1 MSAAEEPGD
10 GAGSLSNDVLL
21 FFVSTPE
28 RPEWVDRISKRFGG
42 LRVRW
47 VNSIRED
54 KSVVNVSELSPE
66 LFDGV
71 TLFCTYMPAPAEL
84 IPKVR
89 FVQLTSAGADRWLGH
104 PKYLEE
110 STVFCTSNGVQS
122 PQIAEWVIGAW
133 LSHQHHFPRYQNYM
147 KTGFWE
153 GPFEQH
159 FQDSTSLR
167 IGILGYGAIGRQC
180 ARLATALG
188 MEVYA
193 YTRSE
198 RSTAASRRDDSY
210 CVPGTGDP
218 EGVLPAKWFHGA
230 SRDAVND
237 FLRQGLDL
245 LVISLPLTAETRH
258 VVGREQL
265 AILGSTRKAFVANI
279 GRGGHI
285 DQDALVEALETG
297 KIRGAALDVTD
308 PEPLPKEHPLWK
320 APNLLITPHVSWRT
334 DVLWDRLMDVIET
347 NLERLAAGR
356 PLINVMNRQLHY

>member
-1 MSAAEEPGD
+1 
-10 GAGSLSNDVLL
+10 
-21 FFVSTPE
+21 
-28 RPEWVDRISKRFGG
+28 
-42 LRVRW
+42 
-47 VNSIRED
+47 
-54 KSVVNVSELSPE
+54 
-66 LFDGV
+66 
-71 TLFCTYMPAPAEL
+71 
-84 IPKVR
+84 
-89 FVQLTSAGADRWLGH
+89 
-104 PKYLEE
+104 
-110 STVFCTSNGVQS
+110 
-122 PQIAEWVIGAW
+122 
-133 LSHQHHFPRYQNYM
+133 
-147 KTGFWE
+147 
-153 GPFEQH
+153 
-159 FQDSTSLR
+159 
-167 IGILGYGAIGRQC
+167 
-180 ARLATALG
+180 